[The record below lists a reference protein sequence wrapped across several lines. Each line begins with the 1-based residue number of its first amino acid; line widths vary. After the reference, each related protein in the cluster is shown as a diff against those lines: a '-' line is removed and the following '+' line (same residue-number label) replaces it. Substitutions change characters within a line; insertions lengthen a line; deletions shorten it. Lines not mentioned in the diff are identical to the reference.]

1 MSSEPAAPSSGYA
14 VRMATV
20 MSTVIGVNIG
30 YMAVLPFL
38 PRLAED
44 LSLDRT
50 GLLIFVAG
58 FGIAKVLAQPVGG
71 WTADRWGQNL
81 TGVTG
86 LVVAA
91 AGMTLVAFATDGS
104 VALAGRL
111 IWGAGDGLV
120 SPAIYG
126 AVGTLSA
133 RYGRDSSRGYARLGV
148 AAVLSFGAGP
158 LIIGLV
164 HSFAGY
170 PVILSTAAGL
180 TLLTALVAWWALPG
194 RARDAPAG
202 DAAAADL
209 APDPVWSSRVLR
221 AAVLFGAI
229 DLCSNLAWAAMEP
242 LVPLYM
248 DRAVADSVG
257 RSAWVLAFGMAVFAG
272 LSPLIARLPGR
283 WRRPG
288 ASAAGLLL
296 LAAACVALGGV
307 DRLVVALPGMAA
319 FMAAQAFIY
328 LVARDGIL
336 RHCGGTGRAWGVFGM
351 LSDVGFMIGP
361 GIGVLLFQAFGS
373 AAFPFLGVGS
383 ALCAVLIFLIL
394 RSTRILTASHLEV
407 SR

>member
-1 MSSEPAAPSSGYA
+1 
-14 VRMATV
+14 MATV
-20 MSTVIGVNIG
+20 LSTVIGINIG

-71 WTADRWGQNL
+71 WAADRWGQNL
-81 TGVTG
+81 TAVTG

-91 AGMTLVAFATDGS
+91 AGMVLVASASDGGA
-104 VALAGRL
+104 ALAGRL
-111 IWGAGDGLV
+111 VWGAGDGLV

-126 AVGTLSA
+126 AVATISA
-133 RYGRDSSRGYARLGV
+133 RYGKDSSRGYARLGV

-164 HSFAGY
+164 HSYAGY
-170 PVILSTAAGL
+170 PVILSTAAGA

-194 RARDAPAG
+194 RTRDASVGA
-202 DAAAADL
+202 AAAADEL
-209 APDPVWSSRVLR
+209 APEPAWSSRVLR
-221 AAVLFGAI
+221 AAVFFGAI
-229 DLCSNLAWAAMEP
+229 DLCANLVWAAMEP
-242 LVPLYM
+242 LIPLYM

-283 WRRPG
+283 LRRPG
-288 ASAAGLLL
+288 AAAAGLVL

-307 DRLVVALPGMAA
+307 DRTVVAVPGMAA
-319 FMAAQAFIY
+319 FMAAQAFVY
-328 LVARDGIL
+328 LVARDGIQQ
-336 RHCGGTGRAWGVFGM
+336 HCGGTGRAWGVFGM

-361 GIGVLLFQAFGS
+361 GIGVLLFQVSGS
-373 AAFPFLGVGS
+373 AAFPILGVGS
-383 ALCAVLIFLIL
+383 ALSAVLIFLII
-394 RSTRILTASHLEV
+394 RSTRILAVSRWEV